1 MFHSLLFLQREDSKK
16 YRNNT
21 HGKRQNLL
29 FEQTKPKNIAN
40 DHDDRAAENGE

>member
-1 MFHSLLFLQREDSKK
+1 VFHSLLFLQREDSKN

-40 DHDDRAAENGE
+40 GRDNLVAENG